1 MPNPT
6 KIVILRWDGRITN
19 TAGSAHFEDAAA
31 IVHFAANA
39 STHAASAGWPT
50 ERIILVHGRLSAE
63 TYEVAT
69 ADADHLIRMLMD
81 ADKEAHQ
88 QAGEAS

>member
-1 MPNPT
+1 MNPT

-19 TAGSAHFEDAAA
+19 NAGSALPERAAA
-31 IVHFAANA
+31 IVRFAADA
-39 STHAASAGWPT
+39 SAHAASIGWPT
-50 ERIILVHGRLSAE
+50 ERIILVHGRLIPE

-69 ADADHLIRMLMD
+69 ADADHLTRMLMD

-88 QAGEAS
+88 QAEASQ